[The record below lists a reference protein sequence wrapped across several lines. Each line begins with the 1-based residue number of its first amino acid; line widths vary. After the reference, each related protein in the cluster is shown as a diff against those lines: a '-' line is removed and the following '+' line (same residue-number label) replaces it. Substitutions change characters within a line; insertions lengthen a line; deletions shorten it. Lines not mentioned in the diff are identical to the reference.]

1 MQTLSSKQTEASSIV
16 PQVFAQAIT
25 EHTNVLQDACQP
37 SDQKKRGSLY
47 YQPSSLRQ
55 KRTKNSKTITYSN
68 FVQFLGKRYSI
79 LQGKQGVFSKIM
91 HRLTE
96 ELSASIDLWGRVFA
110 LRFDLHHK
118 DIYRENNQWLSQ
130 FFKNL
135 KRRLER
141 EYGMATIGYLWVR
154 EQEKA
159 KAQHYHVVLFL
170 DGNKI
175 RHSSK
180 INTIIS
186 DTWKAVN
193 PSNHVAMPEKP
204 FYFIDNEETLTNAI
218 ERISYLAKVRGKG
231 YRNRQVKDFY
241 GSSLYKKVHH
251 PFNGFSLKHT
261 NRFRVGANKEVL
273 ETEASHCLVEETL

>member
-1 MQTLSSKQTEASSIV
+1 MQALSSQQTEASSIV
-16 PQVFAQAIT
+16 PQVFAHAIT
-25 EHTNVLQDACQP
+25 EHANVVPDTGQQAQP
-37 SDQKKRGSLY
+37 KKRGYLY
-47 YQPSSLRQ
+47 YQPSSQRQ
-55 KRTKNSKTITYSN
+55 RRTKNSKTITYSK
-68 FVQFLGKRYSI
+68 FVQFEGKHYSI

-96 ELSASIDLWGRVFA
+96 ELSTCLDLWGRVFA

-118 DIYRENNQWLSQ
+118 DIYRENNRWVSQ

-141 EYGMATIGYLWVR
+141 EYSMATIGYLWVR

-180 INTIIS
+180 INLMLS

-193 PSNHVAMPEKP
+193 PSNHVAIPEKP
-204 FYFIDNEETLTNAI
+204 FYFIDDEATLTHAI

-231 YRNRQVKDFY
+231 YRGKQVKDFY
-241 GSSLYKKVHH
+241 GSSLYKKIHH
-251 PFNGFSLKHT
+251 PCSGFSQNQAKG
-261 NRFRVGANKEVL
+261 FR
-273 ETEASHCLVEETL
+273 ASLGEDTLRVSHSLGENPP

>member
-1 MQTLSSKQTEASSIV
+1 MQTLSSKQIEASSIV
-16 PQVFAQAIT
+16 PQVLPQAIT
-25 EHTNVLQDACQP
+25 EYAKVVQDTCPTGQR
-37 SDQKKRGSLY
+37 QKRGSLY
-47 YQPSSLRQ
+47 YQPYSQRQ

-68 FVQFLGKRYSI
+68 FVQFEGKRYPI

-96 ELSASIDLWGRVFA
+96 ELSASLELWGRVFA

-118 DIYRENNQWLSQ
+118 DIYRENNQWVSK

-180 INTIIS
+180 INTTLS

-193 PSNHVAMPEKP
+193 PSNYVAIPEKP
-204 FYFIDNEETLTNAI
+204 FYFIDDEETLASAI

-231 YRNRQVKDFY
+231 YRANQVKDFY
-241 GSSLYKKVHH
+241 GSSLYNKIHH
-251 PFNGFSLKHT
+251 PFSSFSQKQAKE
-261 NRFRVGANKEVL
+261 FREGSNQ
-273 ETEASHCLVEETL
+273 EAEEATIHIEKTIYE